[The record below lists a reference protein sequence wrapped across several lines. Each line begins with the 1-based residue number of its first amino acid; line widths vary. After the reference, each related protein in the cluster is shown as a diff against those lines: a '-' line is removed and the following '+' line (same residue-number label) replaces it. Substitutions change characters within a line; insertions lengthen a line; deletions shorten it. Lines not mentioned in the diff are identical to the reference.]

1 MSNSLY
7 FRDYKPDQST
17 QIISLATEAVKS
29 PSDSPGDGFTTE
41 TGYAATTTESYDA
54 AEFGQTE
61 AQGSLDNLADSGVT
75 RYSDQAGSV
84 MPTVAP
90 KVQLFPDPE
99 SLPPPPAASA
109 LEVVVAVVILV
120 VVVFGILALLKFGGT
135 MGVAALGFRLRQ
147 F

>member
-54 AEFGQTE
+54 AEIGQTE
-61 AQGSLDNLADSGVT
+61 AQGSFDDLADSGVT

-90 KVQLFPDPE
+90 KVQFPDPE